1 MNQIKSTISLAVVAA
16 IVLTVVSGAIHGRSA
31 KQSTLEQAYRNTE
44 LAFSNLPEKFGDWY
58 LEDEHGLSDS
68 ALELLEC
75 GAFIHHSYRNRES
88 GQVVNLAVMVGP
100 GAKMSIHVPEI
111 CFEAR
116 NFRLIQER
124 QPEQVDRDCF
134 WHVGFQLNDVS
145 ERKLNVY
152 YGWKVE
158 DEWVAPKMPRWAVA
172 GQPVLY
178 KLQLSEHVSAA
189 GQDEGGARD
198 FLTHFLP
205 LLNEQLDQVS
215 VESNTQLASLH
226 QIDAKEDEKA
236 LSAGQTDLD

>member
-1 MNQIKSTISLAVVAA
+1 MNQIKSKISLAVVAA

-31 KQSTLEQAYRNTE
+31 KQSTLNQAYRNTE
-44 LAFSNLPEKFGDWY
+44 LAFSNLPEQFGGWY
-58 LEDEHGLSDS
+58 LEGEHGLSDS

-75 GAFIHHSYRNRES
+75 GAFIHHSYRKRET

-124 QPEQVDRDCF
+124 QLAHVDRDSF

-145 ERKLNVY
+145 ERRLNVY
-152 YGWKVE
+152 YGWKAN
-158 DEWVAPKMPRWAVA
+158 DGWVAPKMPRWAVA

-178 KLQLSEHVSAA
+178 KLQLSEHLSAA

-205 LLNEQLDQVS
+205 LLNEQLNQVT
-215 VESNTQLASLH
+215 VDTETQFAAVH
-226 QIDAKEDEKA
+226 QSDAKEDEKA
-236 LSAGQTDLD
+236 LTANQIDQD